1 MTANAGGE
9 VISLIGFLL
18 AAALLGGVLL
28 TWLRHAY
35 RGAKWLLDMLAAA
48 AYLLFFSEA
57 AHAVLKTLLDDTV
70 FMTQVHEVLLS
81 PLFLISGGYL
91 GPYGL
96 SLLLAQLL
104 PRDK

>member
-1 MTANAGGE
+1 M
-9 VISLIGFLL
+9 IGFIL
-18 AAALLGGVLL
+18 AAVIIGGMLL

-35 RGAKWLLDMLAAA
+35 RGAKWLLDVLAAA

-57 AHAVLKTLLDDTV
+57 AHAVLRTLLDDTV

-81 PLFLISGGYL
+81 PLFLVSGGYL

-104 PRDK
+104 PRNK

>member
-1 MTANAGGE
+1 MSANAGGE

-57 AHAVLKTLLDDTV
+57 
-70 FMTQVHEVLLS
+70 
-81 PLFLISGGYL
+81 
-91 GPYGL
+91 GPCRVEDFAGRYRIHDPG
-96 SLLLAQLL
+96 A
-104 PRDK
+104 RGAA